1 MPLKTNKLNMHLY
14 LIGPRGC
21 GKSRVGRLLA
31 GALAVPFH
39 DLDEIIRQEQG
50 RSIAQIVLEDGWAS
64 FREMESR
71 TLARLAMELA
81 PAVIA
86 TGGGVVLDESNCYI
100 MRGSGRVIYLA
111 APLDVL
117 VERLMASPGAEHRPA
132 LTDMPLAQE
141 MAQIMRERQHLYKN
155 TATAVVDASLPA
167 QAVAE
172 AVLKAIFEDGEL

>member
-1 MPLKTNKLNMHLY
+1 MPLEKNKLDMHLY

-31 GALAVPFH
+31 EALTVPFH
-39 DLDEIIRQEQG
+39 DLDEIIRHEQG

-86 TGGGVVLDESNCYI
+86 TGGGVVLDEANCYI
-100 MRGSGRVIYLA
+100 MRGSGRAVYLE
-111 APLDVL
+111 APLAVL
-117 VERLMASPGAEHRPA
+117 VERLKAVPDADHRPA
-132 LTDMPLAQE
+132 LTDLPLAQE
-141 MAQIMRERQHLYKN
+141 MGQILRERQHLYKN
-155 TATAVVDASLPA
+155 AAMAAVDASLPENEVMA
-167 QAVAE
+167 AIICAMAE
-172 AVLKAIFEDGEL
+172 DKNS